1 MDEDVDDVGVTVGD
15 AVAAGDAL
23 DASCSVSVVSL
34 FVKDNCKRSIVVC
47 ASVSLFRVSL
57 KSSLRRMISL
67 FASSNGVK
75 VGLDSGCESSVL
87 KSDFVVVEG
96 ILDVGRKSLLI
107 GLAMVNLILDICA
120 SSSVFRF

>member
-1 MDEDVDDVGVTVGD
+1 MDEDVDDVGVKVGD

-23 DASCSVSVVSL
+23 DASCFVSVVSL

-87 KSDFVVVEG
+87 KSDFVVVEV
-96 ILDVGRKSLLI
+96 ILDVGRKLILI

-120 SSSVFRF
+120 SSSVFIF